1 MPRNFR
7 AKRQHRSE
15 RRDRTICACQAF
27 RIVLIRTHGKGGTG
41 SDQLSI
47 DLIDGAA
54 AVCYV
59 TSKELEYM
67 MVQSWGVGV
76 GKRVMP

>member
-1 MPRNFR
+1 ML
-7 AKRQHRSE
+7 RQVVEDPVLAQVREISSKALSYQDSRSE
-15 RRDRTICACQAF
+15 
-27 RIVLIRTHGKGGTG
+27 GTG

-59 TSKELEYM
+59 TSGELKYM
-67 MVQSWGVGV
+67 TVQSWGVGV